1 MVYQE
6 EWPNDKVALDLP
18 DKAVVAAIAVTVV
31 VAIVAAAV
39 AAVVAAIVVVAAA
52 VAAVVAQIRAELVEE
67 ICPPDWWKQD
77 CTARKVYTR
86 SAMAV

>member
-1 MVYQE
+1 VVYRE

-18 DKAVVAAIAVTVV
+18 DKAVVVAIA
-31 VAIVAAAV
+31 VAIVAAVAV
-39 AAVVAAIVVVAAA
+39 VVAVAAIVVA

-67 ICPPDWWKQD
+67 TCPPDWWKQD
-77 CTARKVYTR
+77 CTARKVCTR